1 MTKEYPFY
9 LKSTVVLFG
18 LVLLAYILYG
28 LGDIIVPFAF
38 ATLLTILLNPL
49 CNRFIRLKI
58 PKPLAIL
65 ITLLIAILTFSL
77 IFFFLSSQVSQF
89 GHSLP
94 IFKERMGQI
103 IDQIEQWINNRFG
116 IASARQAQFIKDA
129 MNGNTSIVG
138 RTFGNV
144 LRTVSFIIVIPVYV
158 FMMLFYKT
166 LILSFLYEVFSEKNS
181 DRVSEIL
188 RETKAAIQSYIIG
201 LLIEMVL
208 VGSLNSTALLLLGV
222 KYAILLGFLG
232 AVINMLPL
240 IGGIISITLPILVA
254 TVTKDGFSTQIA
266 IIISYML
273 IQFIDNNL
281 IFPRFVSIKVK
292 VNALI
297 SIVVVLLGNALW
309 GISGM
314 FLSLP
319 FTAVIKI
326 IFDRIDDLKPW
337 GKLLGHEVP
346 VRHIGEIWRLR
357 RRRKKAEAEVK
368 LTTL

>member
-9 LKSTVVLFG
+9 LKSTIILFG

-38 ATLLTILLNPL
+38 ATLLTILLNPI

-94 IFKERMGQI
+94 VFKERMGHL
-103 IDQIEQWINNRFG
+103 IDQLEQWINNRFG
-116 IASARQAQFIKDA
+116 IAVDRQAQFIKEA
-129 MNGNTSIVG
+129 MNGSIVG
-138 RTFGNV
+138 RTVGNV

-208 VGSLNSTALLLLGV
+208 VGSLNSIALLLLGV

-240 IGGIISITLPILVA
+240 IGGIISITLPILIA

-266 IIISYML
+266 IILSYML

-297 SIVVVLLGNALW
+297 SIMVVLLGNALW

-319 FTAVIKI
+319 FIAVIKI

-346 VRHIGEIWRLR
+346 DRHIGEIWQLR
-357 RRRKKAEAEVK
+357 RRRKKPEAEVS
-368 LTTL
+368 